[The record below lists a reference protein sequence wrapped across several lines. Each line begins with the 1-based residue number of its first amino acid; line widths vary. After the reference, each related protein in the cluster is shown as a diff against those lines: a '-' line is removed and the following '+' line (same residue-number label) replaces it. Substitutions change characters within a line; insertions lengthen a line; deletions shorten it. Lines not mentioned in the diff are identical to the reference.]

1 MPHTRSAESKKRLAV
16 ARLQTKWLTLLQSTL
31 PTLCRILFDTYS
43 KGQRFTS
50 VNLYCKKKNVKE
62 GMMLT
67 SRLMSGMEEVESDLD
82 TYVSLTDKCLWG
94 AIQTDRGTTW
104 IGIPF
109 RAIHAGLEID
119 KNTIDASSDNLLCD
133 IIYNWIQD
141 TIRGELSRRRA
152 ARIKEELVAA
162 VWHPRR
168 VARLLEEGG
177 WEAIDAL

>member
-1 MPHTRSAESKKRLAV
+1 MPHTRSAESKKRRTV
-16 ARLQTKWLTLLQSTL
+16 ARLQTKWLALLQSTL
-31 PTLCRILFDTYS
+31 PTLCRILFDTFS

-50 VNLYCKKKNVKE
+50 VRLYCKKKNVKE
-62 GMMLT
+62 GIMLT
-67 SRLMSGMEEVESDLD
+67 SSLMSGMKEVKNYLD
-82 TYVSLTDKCLWG
+82 TYVSLTDKCIYG
-94 AIQTDRGTTW
+94 AIQTDSGTTW

-109 RAIHAGLEID
+109 HAIHVGLEID
-119 KNTIDASSDNLLCD
+119 KNTIDASSNHLLRD
-133 IIYNWIQD
+133 SIYSWIQD

-177 WEAIDAL
+177 WDAVDAL